1 MKTLAVISRKGGA
14 GKTTLSVNL
23 AITAHLAGLK
33 TMLADIDPQRSAS
46 DVLRARHGDGPTL
59 AEITAG
65 KLFSTKVQAQHAG
78 LDLMIIDTP
87 AAPEADGLQAVNSA
101 DLCVLVCRPTFLDI
115 ASAVRSAEAIR
126 RLGRKG
132 VIVLSQAPP
141 RRNNAEPPTVLK
153 AAEALRFTGMP
164 LATVGIRAR
173 AVFQQSI
180 AHGRSVCE
188 WEPGSPAAQE
198 VTRLW
203 DQIAPLLM
211 GREVVPSLTAQA
223 VQR

>member
-46 DVLRARHGDGPTL
+46 DALRARNGEGPLL
-59 AEITAG
+59 AEINAG
-65 KLFSTKVQAQHAG
+65 KLFSTQVQAQHSGFDA
-78 LDLMIIDTP
+78 LVIDTP
-87 AAPEADGLQAVNSA
+87 AAPEADGLQAIHCA

-115 ASAVRSAEAIR
+115 ASVVRSAEAVR
-126 RLGRKG
+126 RLGKAG

-141 RRNNAEPPTVLK
+141 RRNGVEPPAVLK

-164 LATVGIRAR
+164 LAPIGLRAR
-173 AVFQQSI
+173 TAFQQSV
-180 AHGRSVCE
+180 AYGRSVCE
-188 WEPGSPAAQE
+188 WDPGSAAAE
-198 VTRLW
+198 EISRLW
-203 DQIAPLLM
+203 ALIVPMLL
-211 GREVVPSLTAQA
+211 GQEDIRARA
-223 VQR
+223 G

>member
-1 MKTLAVISRKGGA
+1 VKTLAVISRKGGA

-46 DVLRARHGDGPTL
+46 DVLRARNGDGPAL

-65 KLFSTKVQAQHAG
+65 KLFSAKVQAQQAG
-78 LDLMIIDTP
+78 LDLMVIDTP
-87 AAPEADGLQAVNSA
+87 AAPETDGLQAVNSA

-115 ASAVRSAEAIR
+115 ASAVRSAEAVR

-141 RRNNAEPPTVLK
+141 RRNNAEPSVVLK